1 MNPYVFEPLEAL
13 LFDMDGTLVETT
25 QAVERC
31 WRAWAKDHGVDI
43 RRILEICHGRQA
55 RTTIKEVAPHL
66 DIEAA
71 ARDLLRRELEEK
83 GGVQPIPGAQAFLQA
98 LGNRPWTV
106 VTSAARP
113 LALHRL
119 KLAGLPVPE
128 HMVTAEDVEHG
139 KPHPSCFLMGA
150 ERLGA
155 AAIRTLVLEDSLAGL
170 EAGRQAGMQ
179 TLQICASHPPFDK
192 ASPKRTRDYRNAQV
206 TELSAKGQQQMQ
218 AARVHKMMF
227 GAEFNL
233 LG

>member
-1 MNPYVFEPLEAL
+1 MNPFIFEPLEAL

-31 WRAWAKDHGVDI
+31 WRAWAKDHDVDI
-43 RRILEICHGRQA
+43 RRILDICHGRQS

-66 DIEAA
+66 DTEAA
-71 ARDLLRRELEEK
+71 AQDLLRRELAEE
-83 GGVQPIPGAQAFLQA
+83 GGVEPIPGAKEFLQA
-98 LGNRPWTV
+98 LGDRPWTV

-128 HMVTAEDVEHG
+128 HMVTAEDVERG
-139 KPHPSCFLMGA
+139 KPDPSCFLLGA

-170 EAGRQAGMQ
+170 EAGRKAGMQ
-179 TLQICASHPPFDK
+179 TLQICASHPPPDK
-192 ASPKRTRDYRNAQV
+192 ASPRRTRDYRNARL
-206 TELSAKGQQQMQ
+206 TDLTAKGQQVVQT
-218 AARVHKMMF
+218 AKVRGITF

>member
-1 MNPYVFEPLEAL
+1 MNPHLFEPLEAL

-31 WRAWAKDHGVDI
+31 WRAWAKDHDVDI
-43 RRILEICHGRQA
+43 RRVLEICHGRQS

-66 DIEAA
+66 DTEAA
-71 ARDLLRRELEEK
+71 AQDLLRRELDEK
-83 GGVQPIPGAQAFLQA
+83 GGVQPIFGAKEFLEA
-98 LGNRPWTV
+98 LGDRPWTV

-128 HMVTAEDVEHG
+128 HMVTAEDVAHG
-139 KPHPSCFLMGA
+139 KPHPSCFLLGA

-170 EAGRQAGMQ
+170 EAGRKAGMQ

-192 ASPKRTRDYRNAQV
+192 ASPLRTRDYRNAEIA
-206 TELSAKGQQQMQ
+206 ELSHKGRQLVQEAK
-218 AARVHKMMF
+218 VHSPTF
-227 GAEFNL
+227 GALFNM